1 MNSPTPA
8 FKIKKDRMRLEKEG
22 TKSPSRNL
30 YAGST
35 RWNEGV
41 SLRHTNFQEAYVR
54 SDFIGEPY
62 EFDEGPRSKDFP
74 LFCDSPALPA
84 ILSWP

>member
-22 TKSPSRNL
+22 TKSPSRNLSPKWWPFPGCIL

-54 SDFIGEPY
+54 SDFIGEP
-62 EFDEGPRSKDFP
+62 
-74 LFCDSPALPA
+74 
-84 ILSWP
+84 